1 MSDHSS
7 TADAINTA
15 LQDPVPSMENAPDT
29 GVKLL
34 KGYDGYKDAT
44 VREMTGADEEYLSSL
59 ETRSTL
65 AYPEYVSALLKRTV
79 VSIGTQE
86 VSKFPHIIDELI
98 IGDRD
103 ILFLAVVKATYGVV
117 RTYHITCP
125 HCKEDTDLSVNV
137 DEDFPI
143 IGSEEDADADVEVSL
158 RDGKVYRFRHPN
170 GSDSREINRKAKTS
184 AEQNTMMIARCVLNS
199 PVRDTSNWARSLSVG
214 DRSKI
219 VDAILSKKIGPKVGE
234 VNDPCPSCGE
244 QIILP
249 LDWVSLLFG

>member
-1 MSDHSS
+1 MSDYTS
-7 TADAINTA
+7 TAEAINTA
-15 LQDPVPSMENAPDT
+15 LEDPVPYMSQSPDT
-29 GVKLL
+29 SVKLL
-34 KGYDGYKDAT
+34 RGYEGYKDAV

-79 VSIGTQE
+79 VSVGTVE
-86 VSKFPHIIDELI
+86 VSKAPSIIDDLI

-103 ILFLAVVKATYGVV
+103 LLFLAVVKATYGDT
-117 RTYHITCP
+117 RTYHINCP
-125 HCKEDTDLSVNV
+125 HCKEETDLSVNV
-137 DEDFPI
+137 DKDFPI
-143 IGSEEDADADVEVSL
+143 QGSEKDADEDIEVIL
-158 RDGKVYRFRHPN
+158 RDGKKYKFRHPN

-184 AEQNTMMIARCVLNS
+184 AEQNTMMISRCIIDS
-199 PVRDTSNWARSLSVG
+199 PIRDSAAWARNLSIG
-214 DRSKI
+214 DRNKI
-219 VDAILSKKIGPKVGE
+219 VDAILEKKIGPKVGE